1 MSEQAPSYHEAA
13 SDPYWTDEAI
23 AIRLGELTLN
33 LSKLDQPSGEYFAT
47 QKEIDVLAFEQHMRS
62 AES

>member
-1 MSEQAPSYHEAA
+1 MAETSPSYHEVA

-33 LSKLDQPSGEYFAT
+33 LDGLAQPSGEYYAA
-47 QKEIDVLAFEQHMRS
+47 QKEIDVLAFEQHMREI
-62 AES
+62 ES